1 MMGWTCFALY
11 CYDFISHLYKM
22 SKNLTLN
29 LKLTT
34 HDWNVKRGNASIK
47 SKIKSLSSW
56 LVYTTSMYTFRIIY
70 VLFYFLYEVIGW
82 LPWLNNLINTFQ
94 AQCVVLNNNPLRLL
108 YHGHILEGDNG
119 LSCHMQIYVPRLVYG
134 TKGIPRLD
142 STLLLIKPGRRI
154 SNSGDNSRN
163 DRVFINWAIIY
174 STLENP
180 LPLFDFFFFNLSQLP
195 SHERAGWI

>member
-1 MMGWTCFALY
+1 
-11 CYDFISHLYKM
+11 
-22 SKNLTLN
+22 
-29 LKLTT
+29 
-34 HDWNVKRGNASIK
+34 
-47 SKIKSLSSW
+47 
-56 LVYTTSMYTFRIIY
+56 MYTFQIIY

-94 AQCVVLNNNPLRLL
+94 AQCVVLNNNRNTPSG
-108 YHGHILEGDNG
+108 YFTMDTFWKAIMASSHY
-119 LSCHMQIYVPRLVYG
+119 MQIYVPLPVYG

-154 SNSGDNSRN
+154 SNSGDKGN

-180 LPLFDFFFFNLSQLP
+180 LSLFDFFFFQSFSVTFTWKGWLNLRL
-195 SHERAGWI
+195 RGFICINIRWCLA